1 MNADFG
7 NLVLEHLRG
16 IRSEI
21 ADMRREVR
29 IDSRDFR
36 YGVSSIERHLVNLQ
50 GDVAL
55 THRRL
60 DHLGERLERIERRLD
75 LSEAPA

>member
-1 MNADFG
+1 MNADVE
-7 NLVLEHLRG
+7 NLVLEQLRG

-21 ADMRREVR
+21 ADLRREVR
-29 IDSRDFR
+29 TELGDVRQR
-36 YGVSSIERHLVNLQ
+36 VSSIERHLANLQ

-55 THRRL
+55 THQRL

-75 LSEAPA
+75 LTDAPA